1 MTQIPARVNTSLF
14 EHSSEKPCLTAARI
28 NEDVKSA
35 VSRET
40 YTEALEYLLSMK
52 TETDAFFD
60 NVMVNS
66 ENTEIKKNRL
76 GICRLV
82 KDAYEQLADFS
93 LIQH

>member
-1 MTQIPARVNTSLF
+1 
-14 EHSSEKPCLTAARI
+14 
-28 NEDVKSA
+28 
-35 VSRET
+35 
-40 YTEALEYLLSMK
+40 MK

-60 NVMVNS
+60 HVIVNS

-93 LIQH
+93 FIQH